1 MYWGI
6 VDEIFKTNKFQE
18 ICLKEIN
25 DCKSTSIG
33 PFFLVIFMIKM
44 NYSLFLY
51 DFSLYWAIN
60 MELVFCQLQFLK
72 TSLI

>member
-33 PFFLVIFMIKM
+33 PYFLVVFMIMM
-44 NYSLFLY
+44 NYS
-51 DFSLYWAIN
+51 
-60 MELVFCQLQFLK
+60 
-72 TSLI
+72 